1 MRYRLNFLFLQQN
14 VQLKTIKMK
23 PLYLVL
29 LIIFF
34 AFQSCDKTDFTNKE
48 YVEKQLS
55 LNLCGDNEKISPWTT
70 MVAYTGNGSTLYVK
84 QGKDTKVCKDGTF
97 EISKGHCSTS
107 DTITLYLKTRNP
119 DWIHIG
125 ITYRKRMKSP
135 SISDDLTIK
144 IKGYVDN
151 IQHIDTTHTIH
162 AFYVDDKITESDYIF
177 KLHF

>member
-1 MRYRLNFLFLQQN
+1 
-14 VQLKTIKMK
+14 MK

-70 MVAYTGNGSTLYVK
+70 VVAYTGNGSTLYVK

-97 EISKGHCSTS
+97 EISKGRCSTS

-135 SISDDLTIK
+135 SISDHK
-144 IKGYVDN
+144 
-151 IQHIDTTHTIH
+151 
-162 AFYVDDKITESDYIF
+162 DKR
-177 KLHF
+177 LC